1 MQQLRGLALYAVG
14 QLVQFLG
21 VVLVVRHHVRQQCHR
36 LLRRVVLMRMPVI
49 VPMLMGMGVCVR
61 RVCTGMI
68 GRMYGRF
75 LVNSTHIRTSVFSV
89 LILPRRR

>member
-1 MQQLRGLALYAVG
+1 
-14 QLVQFLG
+14 
-21 VVLVVRHHVRQQCHR
+21 
-36 LLRRVVLMRMPVI
+36 MRMPVI

-75 LVNSTHIRTSVFSV
+75 LVNSTHIRTSVFFCAHSTTAA
-89 LILPRRR
+89 LKSQFFSPNRQKTDDNRHIS

>member
-1 MQQLRGLALYAVG
+1 MG
-14 QLVQFLG
+14 QLVQLLG
-21 VVLVVRHHVRQQCHR
+21 VVLVMRHHVRQQRHR

-75 LVNSTHIRTSVFSV
+75 LVNRTHIRTSIFSV